1 MKGPSPVCFICF
13 YQKSSKAMKKNRFH
27 NSPFRTASLVALFL
41 IASLTACKK
50 DTDPT
55 PSGSSVEG
63 TWQISA
69 ITVSPALSGITDLLA
84 FFQGLSGSDC
94 FSRITFDFKGNGTID
109 GSVPADCQSTEDLA
123 EDELGIDEQSTWKV
137 QNNKIVLT
145 SGSDVQEYDL
155 TVNATTM
162 NWSYS
167 EVDSDDGKTYTYTI
181 VFKRK

>member
-1 MKGPSPVCFICF
+1 
-13 YQKSSKAMKKNRFH
+13 MKKTRFH
-27 NSPFRTASLVALFL
+27 NSPLRVASLAALFL

-55 PSGSSVEG
+55 PGSNGVEG

-69 ITVSPALSGITDLLA
+69 ITVSPALNGITDLLA
-84 FFQGLSGSDC
+84 FFQAFSGSDC
-94 FSRITFDFKGNGTID
+94 FSKITFNFKSNGTID

-137 QNNKIVLT
+137 ENNKIVLT
-145 SGSDVQEYDL
+145 SGSDRQEYDL
-155 TVNATTM
+155 TVNSTTM

-181 VFKRK
+181 VFTRK